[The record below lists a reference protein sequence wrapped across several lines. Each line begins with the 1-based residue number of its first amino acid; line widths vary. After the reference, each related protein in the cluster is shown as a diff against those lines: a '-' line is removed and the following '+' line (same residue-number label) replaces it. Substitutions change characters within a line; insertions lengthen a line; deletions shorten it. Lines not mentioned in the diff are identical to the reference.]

1 MFNFHSKNKC
11 NKNCCHSCCNCNE
24 YCFKYCCSN
33 CINSQ
38 DPDGPQGEQGPAGP
52 QGKQG
57 PAGPQGEQGPA
68 GPQGEQ
74 GPAGPQGEQG
84 PAGPQGEQGAPG
96 PQGEQGSAGPQ
107 GEQGPAGPQG
117 EQGPAGP
124 QGEQGP
130 AGPQGDQGPAGPRGF
145 EGPEGPQFVGQYA
158 FFSQSNTLNATS
170 LGGGLK
176 FNDPTG
182 INSPRIL
189 NDSGIISVLLKGVY
203 KLDYYVYFPA
213 NSTANTTL
221 TLQVNNA
228 NVSGSVCKVV
238 KTDTTT
244 PYIAY
249 GQAIFTVGA
258 NGTALRLSSSNT
270 FSLSE
275 PNATLASI
283 SIVQLQA

>member
-1 MFNFHSKNKC
+1 MFNFHSKNNC
-11 NKNCCHSCCNCNE
+11 NKNCCHNCCNCNE
-24 YCFKYCCSN
+24 YCFKYCCYN
-33 CINSQ
+33 CLDSQ
-38 DPDGPQGEQGPAGP
+38 CPNDSQGVTGPTGPQGVTGATGPRGEQGLPGIQGPTGPTGPRGEQGPKGESGISD
-52 QGKQG
+52 GKQG
-57 PAGPQGEQGPA
+57 PV
-68 GPQGEQ
+68 
-74 GPAGPQGEQG
+74 
-84 PAGPQGEQGAPG
+84 
-96 PQGEQGSAGPQ
+96 
-107 GEQGPAGPQG
+107 GPQG

-130 AGPQGDQGPAGPRGF
+130 AGPQGDQGLAGPQGEQGPRGF

-176 FNDPTG
+176 FDDPTG
-182 INSPRIL
+182 ISSPRIL
-189 NDSGIISVLLKGVY
+189 NDTGIISILLKGVY

-221 TLQVNNA
+221 TLQVNNT
-228 NVSGSVCKVV
+228 NISGSVCKVV

-258 NGTALRLSSSNT
+258 SGTALRLSSSNT

-275 PNATLASI
+275 QNATLASI